1 MCSTRSEMKRTCY
14 PGSIKH
20 SRQKTTRKGSDVAA
34 TLKEQKIN
42 QNSGQMQMSRIF
54 WATCKISECD
64 QSVVSPP
71 LISDDAHTGH
81 TAVSCDDSGTGEGG
95 MTTDDGYRCQR

>member
-1 MCSTRSEMKRTCY
+1 MKRTCY

-20 SRQKTTRKGSDVAA
+20 SRQKTTRKGYDVAA
-34 TLKEQKIN
+34 TLKEQKIH

-64 QSVVSPP
+64 QSVVSPA
-71 LISDDAHTGH
+71 LISDDAR
-81 TAVSCDDSGTGEGG
+81 AVMIAGPGEGG
-95 MTTDDGYRCQR
+95 MTRMMDIGVRGNCNIAPGLTRPV

>member
-1 MCSTRSEMKRTCY
+1 MKRTCY

-20 SRQKTTRKGSDVAA
+20 SRQKTTRKGYDVAA
-34 TLKEQKIN
+34 TLKEQKIH

-71 LISDDAHTGH
+71 LISDDAR
-81 TAVSCDDSGTGEGG
+81 AVMIAGLGEGG